1 MNLLNRMLVQLRK
14 ETRPSIYSALCYV
27 EYDKEAGKWLT
38 KVNFWDGKPRSGY
51 MVGVLP
57 EDWQSEY
64 DAASE
69 AVEAVE
75 RLFDTLDI
83 IKRPVIIIDDLME

>member
-14 ETRPSIYSALCYV
+14 ETRPGIYSALCFV
-27 EYDKEAGKWLT
+27 EYDCKTGKCVT
-38 KVNFWDGKPRSGY
+38 KINFWDGKPRSGY
-51 MVGVLP
+51 MNGVLP
-57 EDWQSEY
+57 EDWQTEY
-64 DAASE
+64 NTADE